1 MKKTIKKIAAV
12 LFAVVIAVAC
22 FAGCSKSGGEHD
34 KANDSKKAKFGI
46 VVQTGANGAFVDM
59 KDGIIEEM
67 KKNGYENAEF
77 DY

>member
-34 KANDSKKAKFGI
+34 QGKRFKKG
-46 VVQTGANGAFVDM
+46 
-59 KDGIIEEM
+59 
-67 KKNGYENAEF
+67 
-77 DY
+77 

>member
-34 KANDSKKAKFGI
+34 KANDSKRLSSALWYKQVLTALSLI
-46 VVQTGANGAFVDM
+46 
-59 KDGIIEEM
+59 
-67 KKNGYENAEF
+67 
-77 DY
+77 

>member
-34 KANDSKKAKFGI
+34 KVNDSKKAKFGI
-46 VVQTGANGAFVDM
+46 VVQTGARQNH
-59 KDGIIEEM
+59 
-67 KKNGYENAEF
+67 
-77 DY
+77 